1 MDELMILALTQKSST
16 SRARL
21 IEALRRKRDRA
32 MLKWKALAI
41 TIVGF
46 YFWWKGGGVDRRRQR
61 GRSWTSQTLRC
72 RWKSA
77 CRRWRWASRTATI
90 TVCTSCC

>member
-46 YFWWKGGGVDRRRQR
+46 FFWWKGGGVTVVDKGAELDITDPTLSMEVRFAGDGAAGQTEQQR
-61 GRSWTSQTLRC
+61 
-72 RWKSA
+72 
-77 CRRWRWASRTATI
+77 
-90 TVCTSCC
+90 